1 MKDVSF
7 RISPK
12 SFEICSI
19 LYGTVGVNPANKIKN
34 CLFAKEAL
42 LVEYEVS
49 NWWSH
54 NRNHFFEIDVQVIIC
69 KCSDMTRLIE

>member
-1 MKDVSF
+1 M
-7 RISPK
+7 
-12 SFEICSI
+12 
-19 LYGTVGVNPANKIKN
+19 GVNPANKIKN

>member
-12 SFEICSI
+12 CFEICSI
-19 LYGTVGVNPANKIKN
+19 LYGTMGVNPANKIKN

-49 NWWSH
+49 NWGSH
-54 NRNHFFEIDVQVIIC
+54 NRKDFLDNGS
-69 KCSDMTRLIE
+69 SDLIYVF